1 MAFEEVSA
9 GGVVFRRNPRLELL
23 MIRDRFGRWAFPKG
37 HVEPGET
44 AEEAAVREIEE
55 ETGVRGTVVG
65 ELPEMRYVYQHP
77 VKGPVSKRV
86 SFYLLAYRSGET
98 RAQEGEIA
106 AAEWVTPEEARRRV
120 GYEGYDALLEEAEAR
135 VASVGDSQGG
145 GVRDTSRGGEPGNE
159 GA

>member
-1 MAFEEVSA
+1 MAFDEVSA

-37 HVEPGET
+37 HVEPDET
-44 AEEAAVREIEE
+44 AEEAAVRETEE
-55 ETGVRGTVVG
+55 ETGVRGAVVG
-65 ELPEMRYVYQHP
+65 ELPELHYVYLHP

-86 SFYLLAYRSGET
+86 GFYLLAYRSGET

-106 AAEWVTPEEARRRV
+106 AVEWVTPEEARRRV
-120 GYEGYDALLEEAEAR
+120 GYEGYYALLEEAEAR
-135 VASVGDSQGG
+135 IASVGDSRGG
-145 GVRDTSRGGEPGNE
+145 DAKDASWGGEPGNE